1 MLYYLKNF
9 INKIINI
16 INNKKNKN
24 IKRNNNINKNFKDIK
39 IVSNDEIYNNNN
51 IINKRFP
58 PRGELY
64 ILRKF
69 SI

>member
-9 INKIINI
+9 IYKIMNT

-24 IKRNNNINKNFKDIK
+24 IKRNNNINKKFKDIK
-39 IVSNDEIYNNNN
+39 ILSNYEIYTN
-51 IINKRFP
+51 IKNKRFP

>member
-9 INKIINI
+9 IYKIMNT
-16 INNKKNKN
+16 INNKKKN

-39 IVSNDEIYNNNN
+39 IVSNYKIYTN
-51 IINKRFP
+51 IKNKTFSP
-58 PRGELY
+58 WGELY

>member
-9 INKIINI
+9 IHKIIHTK
-16 INNKKNKN
+16 NNKKNKN

-39 IVSNDEIYNNNN
+39 IVSNYEIYNN
-51 IINKRFP
+51 IKNKRFP

>member
-9 INKIINI
+9 IYKIMNT

-39 IVSNDEIYNNNN
+39 ILSNYEIYTN
-51 IINKRFP
+51 IKNKRFP

>member
-1 MLYYLKNF
+1 MNT
-9 INKIINI
+9 

-24 IKRNNNINKNFKDIK
+24 IKRNKNFKDIK
-39 IVSNDEIYNNNN
+39 IVPNYEIYTN
-51 IINKRFP
+51 IKNKTFS

>member
-9 INKIINI
+9 IYKIMNT

-24 IKRNNNINKNFKDIK
+24 IKRNNNINKKIKDIK
-39 IVSNDEIYNNNN
+39 ILSNYEIYTN
-51 IINKRFP
+51 IKNKRFP